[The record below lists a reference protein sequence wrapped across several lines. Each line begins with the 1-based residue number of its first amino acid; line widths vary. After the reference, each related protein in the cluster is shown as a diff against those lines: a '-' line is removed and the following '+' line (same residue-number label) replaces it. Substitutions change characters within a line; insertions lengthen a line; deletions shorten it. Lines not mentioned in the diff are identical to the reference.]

1 MDVEF
6 SEQQRLIQ
14 DSARSFLSSRFTRQ
28 LVCGARTDP
37 EGCSAQNWTDMS
49 DLGWMAIRVPESYD
63 GIGGSFVDLLVL
75 LEEMGRVAL
84 PGPFFSTAVHGV
96 EILRECDNRKIKE
109 DILSSVATGQT
120 KLAVALGNDDGEFG
134 PSAACFTANPDD
146 NGYLLNGFSQYVQN
160 GHNADYILCAARMGQ
175 CEEPE
180 KDIGLFRVATDKQG
194 VCRKPL
200 VTVNGI
206 CASEVVLENVHVGRA
221 DLIAEDGNLWLALE
235 QASFRSAVA
244 KSAEMIGAAAR
255 ILEIAV
261 AHAKERHQF
270 GKAIGSFQAIQH
282 HCADMLTDL
291 DSARWMMYKT
301 GWLIDEGQ
309 ATRQDM
315 AMTKIWCNEACR
327 RILRSGHQV
336 MGGIGYCEE
345 HDMPMFFRY
354 LRLAESTLGG
364 TDDHLAVVADDLL
377 SEDTPM
383 ISGNK
388 KG

>member
-14 DSARSFLSSRFTRQ
+14 DSARSFLSANFTRQ
-28 LVCGARTDP
+28 LVCDARTAP
-37 EGCSAQNWTDMS
+37 EGCSPQNWADMS

-63 GIGGSFVDLLVL
+63 GIDGSFVDLLVL

-84 PGPFFSTAVHGV
+84 PGPFFPTAVYGV
-96 EILRECDNRKIKE
+96 EILRECENQQIKE
-109 DILSSVATGQT
+109 DIFPSVASGQI
-120 KLAVALGNDDGEFG
+120 KLAVALNNDDGEFG
-134 PSAACFTANPDD
+134 PSAVCFTASPGD
-146 NGYLLNGFSQYVQN
+146 NGYLLNGASHYVQN

-180 KDIGLFRVATDKQG
+180 KDIALFRVATDMPG
-194 VCRKPL
+194 LCRKPL

-206 CASEVVLENVHVGRA
+206 CASEVVLENVHAGSA
-221 DLIAEDGNLWLALE
+221 DLISEGMTLWPLLE
-235 QASFRSAVA
+235 QATFRSAVA
-244 KSAEMIGAAAR
+244 KSAEMVGAAAR

-270 GKAIGSFQAIQH
+270 GQAIGSFQAIQH

-301 GWLIDEGQ
+301 GWLIDEGR

-354 LRLAESTLGG
+354 LRLAESSLGG

-377 SEDTPM
+377 SEEPSM

-388 KG
+388 KD

>member
-14 DSARSFLSSRFTRQ
+14 DSARSFLSSGFTRQ
-28 LVCGARTDP
+28 IVRDARTDP
-37 EGCSAQNWTDMS
+37 GGCSPQNWRDMS
-49 DLGWMAIRVPESYD
+49 DLGWMAIRVPESHG

-96 EILRECDNRKIKE
+96 EILRGCENQQIKE
-109 DILSSVATGQT
+109 DILPSVASGRV
-120 KLAVALGNDDGEFG
+120 KLAVAIGSDDGEFG
-134 PSAACFTANPDD
+134 PSAVCFTASPGD
-146 NGYLLNGFSQYVQN
+146 NGYLLNGSSHFVQN

-180 KDIGLFRVATDKQG
+180 NDIALFRVAAGTPG
-194 VCRKPL
+194 LCRKPL

-206 CASEVVLENVHVGRA
+206 CASEITLDNIHISAA
-221 DLIAEDGNLWLALE
+221 DLIGEGSNLWSSLE
-235 QASFRSAVA
+235 QAIFSSAVA
-244 KSAEMIGAAAR
+244 KSAEMVGAAAR
-255 ILEIAV
+255 ILEISV

-270 GKAIGSFQAIQH
+270 GQAIGSFQAIQH

-301 GWLIDEGQ
+301 GWLIDEGR

-327 RILRSGHQV
+327 RILRNGHQV

-354 LRLAESTLGG
+354 LRLAESSLGG
-364 TDDHLAVVADDLL
+364 TDDHLSVVADDLL
-377 SEDTPM
+377 SEEAPM

-388 KG
+388 KD